1 MVTIELVVL
10 VMTLLVIFGHALW
23 VRWDITRQ
31 GPILTRARAILA
43 QVLNPVAPDQGD
55 EIELTWADLE
65 AVRALPDR
73 VQAQV
78 FVELA
83 RNLSGRQKEGVTH
96 IAGQVGFIA
105 GTELSLQSRLWWRRL
120 RATRLLTLLGA
131 GKGSMPRLLR
141 DPHPRVRAQ
150 AADWAA
156 TYPSPEIIAA
166 LLNMLEDPAKL
177 CRFTAQNSLLRI
189 GAAVGPLLADYVTHH
204 AGPRLVA
211 ALEVAV
217 GLAQPGFLAPALKL
231 CRDGSPSVRTL
242 AATLLGQIGG
252 MEAASMLQELLRDP
266 EGSVRAEAARG
277 LGKLGEW
284 PAAPALAGT
293 LRDPSWD
300 VRREAGLALR
310 AMGSPGILLL
320 RRSLSDRDAFAA
332 DMARQVLDIPPS
344 ALARPVL

>member
-10 VMTLLVIFGHALW
+10 LIILFAIFGHALW
-23 VRWDITRQ
+23 VRWDKTRR
-31 GPILTRARAILA
+31 GPTLARARQTLA
-43 QVLNPVAPDQGD
+43 QVLNPVAPVKGD
-55 EIELTWADLE
+55 EIELAWADLE
-65 AVRALPDR
+65 AVRALPDHL
-73 VQAQV
+73 QAQV

-83 RNLSGRQKEGVTH
+83 RNLSGRQKAAVAH
-96 IAGQVGFIA
+96 IAGRVGLIA
-105 GTELSLQSRLWWRRL
+105 RTELSLQSRLWWRRL

-131 GKGSMPRLLR
+131 GEGSMPKLLSDR
-141 DPHPRVRAQ
+141 HPRVRAQ

-156 TYPSPEIIAA
+156 AYPNPDIITA
-166 LLNMLEDPAKL
+166 LLNVLGDPAKL
-177 CRFTAQNSLLRI
+177 CRFTAQNSLLRM
-189 GAAVGPLLADYVTHH
+189 GAVVGPFLADYVAHH
-204 AGPRLVA
+204 SGPSLVA

-217 GLAQPGFLAPALKL
+217 GLAELRFLGPALKL
-231 CRDGSPSVRTL
+231 CQDGSPSVRTL

-252 MEAASMLQELLRDP
+252 SEVASMLQELLRDP
-266 EGSVRAEAARG
+266 ETSVRAEAARG

-284 PAAPALAGT
+284 PAAPALACT

-332 DMARQVLDIPPS
+332 DMARQALDIPTS